1 MKKLGVD
8 TGGTFTDFVYSDGV
22 RLRVHKVL
30 STPDAPERAILQGVE
45 EMGLSLENLLIVH
58 GSTVATN
65 TVLEGKGVRTA
76 YITNRGFADV
86 LTIGRQARRELYN
99 LQPRPKPPPVP
110 RALCLET
117 GGRITAEGEVL
128 DPLTDEDLEALR
140 QNIVAL
146 QPDAVAIN
154 LLFSFLDDRAE
165 ARIAEIMPDDLFVS
179 RSSLVLNEYREYERG
194 MATWLNAYV
203 GPLMQRYLDA
213 LVTRLDPAV
222 VMVMQSHGGTIAAK
236 NAGAKAVELLLS
248 GPAGGLVGAQYQG
261 NASGVPRMMSFD
273 MGGTSTD
280 VALIDG
286 EIQLTSEAE
295 IAGYPVAVSMVDMH
309 TIGAGGGSIAWLDE
323 GDMLQVGPQSAGADP
338 GPACYGRGGHLPTV
352 TDANLILGRLPMET
366 SLGGHLALDFA
377 AAQTAV
383 AGLAREM
390 GIETETAA
398 AGILQVANELMAQ
411 ALRVIS
417 VQRGHDPRE
426 FALLS
431 FGGAGGLQVCE
442 LAERLGM
449 KHAIVP
455 LHGGVLSAL
464 GMLVA
469 PVARQR
475 SQTRIQILSA
485 DSMAGL
491 EADFQ
496 RLENSLRTEMREE
509 GAAEVQL
516 ERSVDLR
523 YQGQSSTLSLPW
535 FEHAEHLA
543 EALHQRHQD
552 QFGHALAM
560 PVELVN
566 LRVRAEVTSTPFH
579 LPVEHAAHSARPLS
593 TTSVFGIEQAVPV
606 YARSGLSAQ
615 QRLNG
620 PAIIAEEV
628 STTWLAPG
636 WNAVN
641 DTAGNLILRQA

>member
-1 MKKLGVD
+1 
-8 TGGTFTDFVYSDGV
+8 
-22 RLRVHKVL
+22 
-30 STPDAPERAILQGVE
+30 
-45 EMGLSLENLLIVH
+45 
-58 GSTVATN
+58 
-65 TVLEGKGVRTA
+65 
-76 YITNRGFADV
+76 
-86 LTIGRQARRELYN
+86 
-99 LQPRPKPPPVP
+99 
-110 RALCLET
+110 
-117 GGRITAEGEVL
+117 
-128 DPLTDEDLEALR
+128 
-140 QNIVAL
+140 
-146 QPDAVAIN
+146 
-154 LLFSFLDDRAE
+154 
-165 ARIAEIMPDDLFVS
+165 
-179 RSSLVLNEYREYERG
+179 
-194 MATWLNAYV
+194 
-203 GPLMQRYLDA
+203 
-213 LVTRLDPAV
+213 
-222 VMVMQSHGGTIAAK
+222 MVMQSHGGTIAAK

-323 GDMLQVGPQSAGADP
+323 GGMLQVGPQSAGADP

-535 FEHAEHLA
+535 LEHAEHLT

-566 LRVRAEVTSTPFH
+566 LRVRAEVTSAPFH

-593 TTSVFGIEQAVPV
+593 TTSVFGIEQTVPV